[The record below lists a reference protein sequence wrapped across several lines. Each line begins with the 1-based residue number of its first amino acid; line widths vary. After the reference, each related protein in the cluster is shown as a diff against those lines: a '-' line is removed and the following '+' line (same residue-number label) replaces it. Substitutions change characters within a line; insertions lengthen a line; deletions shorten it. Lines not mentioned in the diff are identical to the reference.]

1 MRVEDKLERLE
12 SRHNGDIFIR
22 IAWYTVRYITM
33 FSMEV
38 ARKELYIVASVD
50 RYIGV
55 NRRNWSIECG
65 LSLFRSATLFGAL
78 TPISM
83 LKLCVSVY
91 DVCPCDE
98 PGLLM
103 LISLHSSANIKK
115 LKRAKKEKI
124 WI

>member
-1 MRVEDKLERLE
+1 MRVEDKLERLERLE

-55 NRRNWSIECG
+55 NRRN
-65 LSLFRSATLFGAL
+65 
-78 TPISM
+78 
-83 LKLCVSVY
+83 
-91 DVCPCDE
+91 
-98 PGLLM
+98 
-103 LISLHSSANIKK
+103 
-115 LKRAKKEKI
+115 
-124 WI
+124 